1 MGNEASKLQRAGSG
15 QVPAINAKVSFSLLL
30 KNLAR
35 VSGYTFFDDCMRTL
49 MLRPKQLPLQLLVVP
64 PAYTLYLD
72 VAKLY

>member
-15 QVPAINAKVSFSLLL
+15 EVPAINAKVSFSLL
-30 KNLAR
+30 KKSRACEW
-35 VSGYTFFDDCMRTL
+35 VHIFYDCMRTL
-49 MLRPKQLPLQLLVVP
+49 MLRPKQLQLQLLVVP